1 MVSNQRSDLGAQ
13 AAEAVLSE
21 LREATQE
28 QLDRQLQEMIR
39 EWRGEADRRLEA
51 ALSEVLAQATREVMR
66 QANGQAGGAIVVNQ
80 SGGSV
85 DGLGRAIGQVMR
97 AALDEVLEAE
107 KTRVRMEETHR
118 SRAADQAFRESR
130 GQTQAQL
137 SREIARGQRN
147 L

>member
-1 MVSNQRSDLGAQ
+1 MVSNQRSDLRAQ

-107 KTRVRMEETHR
+107 KTRVRVEETRR